1 MVAMFIF
8 TGGAVV
14 LLLGSLVF
22 AEMRDMARARRK
34 PRRA

>member
-14 LLLGSLVF
+14 LLLGSLVV